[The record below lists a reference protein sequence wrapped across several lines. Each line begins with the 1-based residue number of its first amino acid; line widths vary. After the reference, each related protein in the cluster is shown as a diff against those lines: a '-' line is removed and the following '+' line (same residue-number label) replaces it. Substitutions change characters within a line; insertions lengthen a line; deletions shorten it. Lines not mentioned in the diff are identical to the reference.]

1 MKWRHTRHRGDINPL
16 TLANKVLYLDAN
28 TSLSG
33 AAHDDP
39 VSSWTDLSG
48 NNYHQ
53 IAAGAARPLVQKTSN
68 TSPNGKVL
76 LRFDGSDDQMS
87 SVGPVAWPSHT
98 AGDTFYFYGRLKSPP
113 AFALLLSDTAIGR
126 PQIGYAK
133 AINNVPYVRTEA
145 DGTAVKDLNGANV
158 FDTKMQLFVVVFGT
172 GGTCQ
177 AYRALS
183 NGALTA
189 LSTTPT
195 YSFNGGE
202 SGIALGASII
212 SGNGFI
218 LADLADVLWCNAAH
232 STTTING
239 VRSYWKRIYGED

>member
-1 MKWRHTRHRGDINPL
+1 MKWRHTRHRGEINPL
-16 TLANKVLYLDAN
+16 TLSNKILYLDAN
-28 TSLSG
+28 TTLSG

-39 VSSWTDLSG
+39 VTSWTDLSG
-48 NNYHQ
+48 NGYHQ
-53 IAAGAARPLVQKTSN
+53 LAAGAARPLVQKTSN

-76 LRFDGSDDQMS
+76 VRFDGSDDQMS
-87 SVGPVAWPSHT
+87 SSGPVAWPSHT
-98 AGDTFYFYGRLKSPP
+98 AGDVVYVYGRLKSPP
-113 AFALLLSDTAIGR
+113 AFALLWSDTSIGR

-145 DGTAVKDLNGANV
+145 DGTAVKDLHSGNI
-158 FDTKMQLFVVVFGT
+158 FDTKMQLLVVVFGT

-183 NGALTA
+183 NGVLTA
-189 LSTTPT
+189 LSATPT
-195 YSFNGGE
+195 YSFNGAE
-202 SGIALGASII
+202 SGIALGASAI

-218 LADLADVLWCNAAH
+218 LADLAAVLWCNAAH

-239 VRSYWKRIYGED
+239 VRNYWKRIYGED